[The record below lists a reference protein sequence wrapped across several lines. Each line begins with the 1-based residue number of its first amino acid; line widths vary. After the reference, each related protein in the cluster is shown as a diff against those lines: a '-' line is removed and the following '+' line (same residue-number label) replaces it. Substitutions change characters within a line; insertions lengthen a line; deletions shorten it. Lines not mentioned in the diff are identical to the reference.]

1 MCGLVPQ
8 AAGRSTAAGGYRRCC
23 CVAPGPCLRSPGATS
38 WEPEGREAG
47 PQARRPCLWWTQGR
61 TARGLVPILSLPHEH
76 LGLEPVDASAWLGSQ
91 QAPLTSCAREPR
103 GQNEAEA
110 AFSRGAPQMRLGR
123 GWSLVCSP
131 SSPSIGGSQALG
143 SRAWTCLAPGVW
155 QGRYFPEPSQWL
167 FSPILPSCCNPDV
180 VWGSNAPRF

>member
-1 MCGLVPQ
+1 MWAGASGCRALHSGWGLQ
-8 AAGRSTAAGGYRRCC
+8 AACC

-76 LGLEPVDASAWLGSQ
+76 LGLESVDASAWLGSQ

-103 GQNEAEA
+103 RQNEAEA
-110 AFSRGAPQMRLGR
+110 AFSHKETNT
-123 GWSLVCSP
+123 
-131 SSPSIGGSQALG
+131 ALPEP
-143 SRAWTCLAPGVW
+143 PGVR
-155 QGRYFPEPSQWL
+155 GSGLCPSKKRRSPDEAGEGLELGLFAL
-167 FSPILPSCCNPDV
+167 FSLHRGLPST
-180 VWGSNAPRF
+180 GL